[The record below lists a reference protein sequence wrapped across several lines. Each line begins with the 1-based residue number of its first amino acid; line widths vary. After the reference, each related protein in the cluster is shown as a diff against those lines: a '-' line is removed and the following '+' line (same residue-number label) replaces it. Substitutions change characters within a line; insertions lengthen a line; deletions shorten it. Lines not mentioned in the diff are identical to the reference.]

1 MDRRTLRWTE
11 GHIDGQKDIWLD
23 RRTYGWT
30 EGHMDGQKDKIIK
43 NSFLVIRNFL

>member
-1 MDRRTLRWTE
+1 MDRRTFRWTE
-11 GHIDGQKDIWLD
+11 GHMGGQKDIWRD
-23 RRTYGWT
+23 RRTYGGT